1 MSRPP
6 MRTPT
11 APMWTPTAQCFAQH
25 HLSHALNFWRLGH
38 PAVYHLESLSDG
50 RAKLNL
56 SFCLPPPSE
65 IIPPPPS
72 FSHPIPPHYSRRP
85 GAPTPPP
92 KRPIV
97 PLFPPGEAPLQT
109 LRPSPGPRQAPAL
122 SSKQR
127 KSHRRAVLHRA
138 SQATPSLPPALPGT
152 LRWQCAGLLQR
163 AFAAATC
170 PQPAAPH
177 LQQHSPEAPNSTPLQ
192 APQSSGKRLHSPSPE
207 TLSHRLRLES
217 LRETPLP
224 SSPGSPTLNLTP
236 VPFTQPPAPS
246 PAQGPYPGPH
256 HPLPTPRG
264 SRLQR

>member
-1 MSRPP
+1 MPQAQELGPQLLLSRPP

-25 HLSHALNFWRLGH
+25 QLSHALNFWRLGH

-56 SFCLPPPSE
+56 TFCLPPPSE
-65 IIPPPPS
+65 IIPPPLPS
-72 FSHPIPPHYSRRP
+72 SPHPIPPHYPRHP

-92 KRPIV
+92 KRPTV

-152 LRWQCAGLLQR
+152 LRWQCAKLLQQ
-163 AFAAATC
+163 AILAVTKPSPPL
-170 PQPAAPH
+170 PQHPQQAVPADTKPQLPTSTKQAPPH
-177 LQQHSPEAPNSTPLQ
+177 LLRLSLFSPE
-192 APQSSGKRLHSPSPE
+192 GIF
-207 TLSHRLRLES
+207 
-217 LRETPLP
+217 LP
-224 SSPGSPTLNLTP
+224 IP
-236 VPFTQPPAPS
+236 
-246 PAQGPYPGPH
+246 
-256 HPLPTPRG
+256 
-264 SRLQR
+264 